1 MARRAPRRRPTPRRR
16 QRRRRRPA
24 LAVVAVGLL
33 LAGAFA
39 AALIA
44 GLFTATRPSVAGP
57 FRFPTPAPAAADP
70 ALPGG

>member
-1 MARRAPRRRPTPRRR
+1 MARRAPRRRSPPRRR

-39 AALIA
+39 AAMIA
-44 GLFTATRPSVAGP
+44 GLFTATRSGDAGP
-57 FRFPTPAPAAADP
+57 FRFPTPVPATVAPAPP
-70 ALPGG
+70 AG